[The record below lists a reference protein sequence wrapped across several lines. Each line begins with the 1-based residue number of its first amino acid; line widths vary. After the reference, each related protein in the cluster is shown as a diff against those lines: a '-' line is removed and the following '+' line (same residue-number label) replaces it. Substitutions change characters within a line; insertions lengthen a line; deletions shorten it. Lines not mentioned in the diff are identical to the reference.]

1 MPSTD
6 PRLVVSYTDPPVHSF
21 IISLRTVEPTGSSFQ
36 TAFQMVMRLSR
47 LMIFCILCF
56 MYSCIL
62 HGEIFCPTG
71 LSRTEQCLNNQR
83 NFILY
88 ENAFFCNFVFPRD
101 SVQPAAVKSAV
112 RSFPEQPLGS
122 GCTVNALSM
131 HNTKKHMNKKCKN
144 TTFDDTQNE
153 MLSFPEQATLYCELC
168 IEYSHRSHSV
178 GTVNA
183 QSPLLALVRH
193 QHSNNGPYMEVN
205 AQYRQ
210 SKQPLYGRSMIQVRN
225 GVACYMQEGAPQ
237 NQPKSNFKVD
247 EREVDREQSGF
258 PTYLLME
265 VGWGLC
271 IRGT

>member
-1 MPSTD
+1 
-6 PRLVVSYTDPPVHSF
+6 
-21 IISLRTVEPTGSSFQ
+21 
-36 TAFQMVMRLSR
+36 MRLSH

-71 LSRTEQCLNNQR
+71 LSRTEQYLNNQR
-83 NFILY
+83 NFTLY

-122 GCTVNALSM
+122 ACTVNALSM
-131 HNTKKHMNKKCKN
+131 HNTKKHRYKYKN
-144 TTFDDTQNE
+144 TTFADTQTQTQNE
-153 MLSFPEQATLYCELC
+153 MLSFPEQSALYCELC
-168 IEYSHRSHSV
+168 IEYSHGTHSSC
-178 GTVNA
+178 TVNA

-193 QHSNNGPYMEVN
+193 QQSNNGPYMEVN

-237 NQPKSNFKVD
+237 NQPLSNFKVD

-265 VGWGLC
+265 VGWGLS